1 VLRALS
7 LGLTLAV
14 LWLLLS
20 GQFEPLFLSL
30 GVLSVVAVVLI
41 ARRME
46 VIDPEGHPVHLA
58 RLIFLYWPWL
68 VKEIIKSNI
77 DVARLV
83 LNPRLPISPTVIA
96 VKTTQ
101 QSDVGRVTYANS
113 ITLTPGTVTIAT
125 EDDSFLVHA
134 LTRDMAAGVE
144 SGDMDRRVA
153 ALEVG
158 RGHRPAE
165 PRIGASP

>member
-20 GQFEPLFLSL
+20 GHFQPLFLSL
-30 GVLSVVAVVLI
+30 GLLSVVAVVLI

-46 VIDPEGHPVHLA
+46 VLDPEGHPVHLA

-83 LNPRLPISPTVIA
+83 LNPKLPISPTVIA
-96 VKTTQ
+96 VKATQ

-113 ITLTPGTVTIAT
+113 ITLTPGTVTLAV
-125 EDDSFLVHA
+125 EDGTFLVHA

-144 SGDMDRRVA
+144 SGDMDRRVT

-158 RGHRPAE
+158 RGPAE
-165 PRIGASP
+165 ASP

>member
-1 VLRALS
+1 MLRALS

-58 RLIFLYWPWL
+58 RLIFSYWPWL

-77 DVARLV
+77 DVTRLV

-96 VKTTQ
+96 VKATQ

-125 EDDSFLVHA
+125 EHDSFLVHA

-158 RGHRPAE
+158 RGGQSGE
-165 PRIGASP
+165 PREASP